1 MLECIEVF
9 LRPSSKGI
17 GFNADPSSEGE
28 DENIQSSDASQQSL
42 FPGLLFFWSLAET
55 GWKSAVG
62 LI

>member
-9 LRPSSKGI
+9 LRPTSKGI

-28 DENIQSSDASQQSL
+28 DENIEPAATEWQSL